1 MAQTIQVDANIT
13 KASFGTR
20 GLTCFA
26 TFYMECLCD
35 AEITCDIRASCT
47 AYACNP
53 RYVLSLKCKE
63 DDAAWLS
70 PGLSLTKKRA
80 YATRFQQQNNTRA
93 TNSTNNKKT
102 RVSSSVFNPRG
113 PDMHYSVSRWI
124 DGLGPAKTSIPND
137 AWSVSACNIV
147 LTP

>member
-26 TFYMECLCD
+26 AFYMEYLCD
-35 AEITCDIRASCT
+35 TEITCDIRASCT

-80 YATRFQQQNNTRA
+80 YATRFQRQNNARA
-93 TNSTNNKKT
+93 TNSTNKKKRELARAFSIHADPT
-102 RVSSSVFNPRG
+102 CITAYRGGLMGSVRLKPVYRT
-113 PDMHYSVSRWI
+113 MHGVFQHV
-124 DGLGPAKTSIPND
+124 T
-137 AWSVSACNIV
+137 
-147 LTP
+147 